1 MPMVA
6 NSQRR
11 LFALQRMEA
20 TEVEVYTRLARK
32 QKDPHNR
39 QILQE
44 IAEEESRHEEILAK
58 ETGKVAKPIMWKV
71 WLHTRLAW
79 LFGLTFTIKM
89 LERIERNASTE
100 YRKLGYDD
108 LADEEDSHEERLIGM
123 LKEDRL
129 KYIGSVV
136 LGMSDALIELTG
148 ALAGLT
154 FAFAD
159 LKLVALAG
167 LITGIAA
174 AFSMGAS
181 EYLSSRTEKKDTN
194 PLTAAMFT
202 WIAYLLTV
210 FLLVAPYL
218 IISPDTSPVYGLEPH
233 VLALVCTLIIGI
245 VVIAS
250 FNFYVSVVEEVSFLH
265 RFSEMAGLLFAVS
278 LISFGIGIVLSNWLG
293 F

>member
-1 MPMVA
+1 MA
-6 NSQRR
+6 TKLQHQLLS
-11 LFALQRMEA
+11 LQRMEA
-20 TEVEVYTRLARK
+20 TEGEIYRRLAKK
-32 QKDPHNR
+32 QKNPSNKK
-39 QILQE
+39 ILLQ
-44 IAEEESRHEEILAK
+44 IAEEEGRHEAILA
-58 ETGKVAKPIMWKV
+58 EATGQTVKPMMWKV
-71 WLHTRLAW
+71 WLHSQMAW
-79 LFGLTFTIKM
+79 IFGLTFAVKM
-89 LERIERNASTE
+89 LERVERDASTE

-108 LADEEDSHEERLIGM
+108 LADEEDSHEERLIG
-123 LKEDRL
+123 LLEEGRL
-129 KYIGSVV
+129 TYIGSVV

-154 FAFAD
+154 FAFGE

-167 LITGIAA
+167 LVTGIAA

-181 EYLSSRTEKKDTN
+181 EYLSTRSEKKDTN
-194 PLTAAMFT
+194 PLTAAFFT

-218 IISPDTSPVYGLEPH
+218 IISPDTTPVYGLEPH

-265 RFSEMAGLLFAVS
+265 RFAEMAGLLFVVS
-278 LISFGIGIVLSNWLG
+278 LISFGIGILLSNWMG
-293 F
+293 I

>member
-1 MPMVA
+1 
-6 NSQRR
+6 
-11 LFALQRMEA
+11 MEA
-20 TEVEVYTRLARK
+20 TEGEIYRRLAKK
-32 QKDPHNR
+32 QKNPSN
-39 QILQE
+39 QKILEQ
-44 IAEEESRHEEILAK
+44 IAEEEGRHEAVLA
-58 ETGKVAKPIMWKV
+58 EATGQTVKPMMWKV
-71 WLHTRLAW
+71 WLHSQMAW
-79 LFGLTFTIKM
+79 IFGLTFAVKM
-89 LERIERNASTE
+89 LERVERDASTE

-108 LADEEDSHEERLIGM
+108 LADEEDSHEERLIG
-123 LKEDRL
+123 LLEEGRL
-129 KYIGSVV
+129 TYIGSVV

-167 LITGIAA
+167 LVTGIAA

-181 EYLSSRTEKKDTN
+181 EYLSTRSEKKDTN

-218 IISPDTSPVYGLEPH
+218 IISPGTAPVYGLEPH

-265 RFSEMAGLLFAVS
+265 RFAEMAGLLFVVS
-278 LISFGIGIVLSNWLG
+278 LISFGIGVVLSNWMG
-293 F
+293 Y

>member
-1 MPMVA
+1 MA
-6 NSQRR
+6 TKLQLQLLS
-11 LFALQRMEA
+11 LQRMEA
-20 TEVEVYTRLARK
+20 TEGEIYRRLAKK
-32 QKDPHNR
+32 QKNPSN
-39 QILQE
+39 QKILEQ
-44 IAEEESRHEEILAK
+44 IAEEEGRHEEVLAK
-58 ETGKVAKPIMWKV
+58 ATGQTVKPMMWKV
-71 WLHTRLAW
+71 WLHSQMAW
-79 LFGLTFTIKM
+79 IFDLTFAVKM
-89 LERIERNASTE
+89 LERVERDASTE

-108 LADEEDSHEERLIGM
+108 LADEEDSHEQRLIG
-123 LKEDRL
+123 LLEEGRL
-129 KYIGSVV
+129 NYIGSVV

-154 FAFAD
+154 FAFGD

-167 LITGIAA
+167 LVTGIAA

-181 EYLSSRTEKKDTN
+181 EYLSTRSEKKDAN

-218 IISPDTSPVYGLEPH
+218 LISPDTPPVYGLEPH

-265 RFSEMAGLLFAVS
+265 RFAEMAGLLFVVS
-278 LISFGIGIVLSNWLG
+278 LISFGIGVVLSNWMG
-293 F
+293 I

>member
-1 MPMVA
+1 MA
-6 NSQRR
+6 TKLQHQLLS
-11 LFALQRMEA
+11 LQRMEA
-20 TEVEVYTRLARK
+20 TEGEIYRRLAKK
-32 QKDPHNR
+32 QKNPSNKK
-39 QILQE
+39 ILLQ
-44 IAEEESRHEEILAK
+44 IAEEEGRHEAILA
-58 ETGKVAKPIMWKV
+58 EATGQTVKPMMWKV
-71 WLHTRLAW
+71 WLHSQMAW
-79 LFGLTFTIKM
+79 IFGLTFAVKM
-89 LERIERNASTE
+89 LERVERDASTE

-108 LADEEDSHEERLIGM
+108 LADEEDSHEERLIG
-123 LKEDRL
+123 LLEEGRL
-129 KYIGSVV
+129 TYIGSVV

-154 FAFAD
+154 FAFGD

-167 LITGIAA
+167 LVTGIAA

-181 EYLSSRTEKKDTN
+181 EYLSTRSEKKDTN
-194 PLTAAMFT
+194 PLTAAFFT

-218 IISPDTSPVYGLEPH
+218 IISPDTTPVYGLEPH

-265 RFSEMAGLLFAVS
+265 RFAEMAGLLFVVS
-278 LISFGIGIVLSNWLG
+278 LISFGIGILLSNWMG
-293 F
+293 I

>member
-1 MPMVA
+1 MA
-6 NSQRR
+6 TKLQRQ
-11 LFALQRMEA
+11 LLSLQRMEA
-20 TEVEVYTRLARK
+20 TEGEIYRRLAKK
-32 QKDPHNR
+32 QKNPSN
-39 QILQE
+39 QKILEQ
-44 IAEEESRHEEILAK
+44 IAEEEGRHETVLA
-58 ETGKVAKPIMWKV
+58 EATGQTVKPMMWKV
-71 WLHTRLAW
+71 WLHSQMAW
-79 LFGLTFTIKM
+79 IFGLTFAVKM
-89 LERIERNASTE
+89 LERVERDASTE

-108 LADEEDSHEERLIGM
+108 LADEEDSHEQRLIG
-123 LKEDRL
+123 LLEEGRL
-129 KYIGSVV
+129 NYIGSVV

-167 LITGIAA
+167 LVTGIAA

-181 EYLSSRTEKKDTN
+181 EYLSTRSEKKDTN

-218 IISPDTSPVYGLEPH
+218 LISPDTSPVYGLEPH

-265 RFSEMAGLLFAVS
+265 RFSEMAGLLFVVS
-278 LISFGIGIVLSNWLG
+278 LISFG
-293 F
+293 

>member
-1 MPMVA
+1 
-6 NSQRR
+6 
-11 LFALQRMEA
+11 
-20 TEVEVYTRLARK
+20 
-32 QKDPHNR
+32 
-39 QILQE
+39 
-44 IAEEESRHEEILAK
+44 
-58 ETGKVAKPIMWKV
+58 MWKV
-71 WLHTRLAW
+71 WFHSHIAW
-79 LFGLTFTIKM
+79 LFGLTFTVKM
-89 LERIERNASTE
+89 LERVERDASSE

-108 LADEEDSHEERLIGM
+108 LADEEDSHEQRLIGM

-154 FAFAD
+154 FAFAS

-167 LITGIAA
+167 LVTGIAA

-181 EYLSSRTEKKDTN
+181 EYLSSRSEKKESN
-194 PLTAAMFT
+194 PLIAALFT

-218 IISPDTSPVYGLEPH
+218 LLTPDTPVVYGMEPH
-233 VLALVCTLIIGI
+233 VLALACTLVIGMVI
-245 VVIAS
+245 VAT

-265 RFSEMAGLLFAVS
+265 RFGEMAGLLIAVS
-278 LISFGIGIVLSNWLG
+278 LISFGIGVLLSNWMG
-293 F
+293 I

>member
-1 MPMVA
+1 MA
-6 NSQRR
+6 TKLQRQ
-11 LFALQRMEA
+11 LLSLQRMEA
-20 TEVEVYTRLARK
+20 TEGEIYRRLAKK
-32 QKDPHNR
+32 QKNPSN
-39 QILQE
+39 QKILEQ
-44 IAEEESRHEEILAK
+44 IAEEEGRHEAVLA
-58 ETGKVAKPIMWKV
+58 EATGQTVKPMMWKV
-71 WLHTRLAW
+71 WLHSQMAW
-79 LFGLTFTIKM
+79 IFGLTFAVKM
-89 LERIERNASTE
+89 LERVERDASTE

-108 LADEEDSHEERLIGM
+108 LADEEDSHEQRLIG
-123 LKEDRL
+123 LLEEGRL
-129 KYIGSVV
+129 NYIGSVV

-154 FAFAD
+154 FAFGD

-167 LITGIAA
+167 LVTGIAA

-181 EYLSSRTEKKDTN
+181 EYLSTRSEKKDAN

-218 IISPDTSPVYGLEPH
+218 IISPDTPPVYGLEPH

-265 RFSEMAGLLFAVS
+265 RFAEMAGLLFVVS
-278 LISFGIGIVLSNWLG
+278 LISFGIGVVLSNWMG
-293 F
+293 I

>member
-1 MPMVA
+1 MA
-6 NSQRR
+6 TKLQRQ
-11 LFALQRMEA
+11 LLSLQRMEA
-20 TEVEVYTRLARK
+20 TEGEIYRRLAKK
-32 QKDPHNR
+32 QKNPSN
-39 QILQE
+39 QKILQQ
-44 IAEEESRHEEILAK
+44 IAEEEGRHEAILA
-58 ETGKVAKPIMWKV
+58 EATGQTVKPMMWKV
-71 WLHTRLAW
+71 WLHSQMAW
-79 LFGLTFTIKM
+79 IFGLTFAVKM
-89 LERIERNASTE
+89 LERVERDASTE

-108 LADEEDSHEERLIGM
+108 LADEEDSHEERLIG
-123 LKEDRL
+123 LLEEGRL
-129 KYIGSVV
+129 DYIGSVV

-167 LITGIAA
+167 LVTGIAA

-181 EYLSSRTEKKDTN
+181 EYLSTRSEKKDTN
-194 PLTAAMFT
+194 PLTAAFFT

-218 IISPDTSPVYGLEPH
+218 IISPDTAPVYGLEPH
-233 VLALVCTLIIGI
+233 VLALACTLIIGI

-265 RFSEMAGLLFAVS
+265 RFAEMAGLLFVVS
-278 LISFGIGIVLSNWLG
+278 LISFGIGVALSNWMG
-293 F
+293 I

>member
-1 MPMVA
+1 MA
-6 NSQRR
+6 TKLQRQ
-11 LFALQRMEA
+11 LLSLQRMEA
-20 TEVEVYTRLARK
+20 TEGEIYRRLAKK
-32 QKDPHNR
+32 QKNPSN
-39 QILQE
+39 QKILEQ
-44 IAEEESRHEEILAK
+44 IAEEEGRHEAVLAK
-58 ETGKVAKPIMWKV
+58 ATGQTVKPMMWKV
-71 WLHTRLAW
+71 WLHSQMAW
-79 LFGLTFTIKM
+79 IFGLTFAVKM
-89 LERIERNASTE
+89 LERVERDASTE

-108 LADEEDSHEERLIGM
+108 LADEEDSHEQRLIG
-123 LKEDRL
+123 LLEEGRL
-129 KYIGSVV
+129 NYIGSVV

-154 FAFAD
+154 FAFGD

-167 LITGIAA
+167 LVTGIAA

-181 EYLSSRTEKKDTN
+181 EYLSTRSEKKDAN

-218 IISPDTSPVYGLEPH
+218 LISPDTPPVYGLEPH

-265 RFSEMAGLLFAVS
+265 RFAEMAGLLFVVS
-278 LISFGIGIVLSNWLG
+278 LISFGIGVVLSNWMG
-293 F
+293 I

>member
-1 MPMVA
+1 MA
-6 NSQRR
+6 TKLQRQ
-11 LFALQRMEA
+11 LLSLQRMEA
-20 TEVEVYTRLARK
+20 TEGEIYRRLAKK
-32 QKDPHNR
+32 QKNPSNKK
-39 QILQE
+39 ILLQ
-44 IAEEESRHEEILAK
+44 IAEEEGRHEAILA
-58 ETGKVAKPIMWKV
+58 EATGQTVKPMMWKV
-71 WLHTRLAW
+71 WLHSQMAW
-79 LFGLTFTIKM
+79 IFGLTFAVKM
-89 LERIERNASTE
+89 LERVERDASTE

-108 LADEEDSHEERLIGM
+108 LADEEDSHEERLIG
-123 LKEDRL
+123 LLEEGRL
-129 KYIGSVV
+129 TYIGSVV

-154 FAFAD
+154 FAFGD

-167 LITGIAA
+167 LVTGIAA

-181 EYLSSRTEKKDTN
+181 EYLSTRSEKKDTN
-194 PLTAAMFT
+194 PLTAAFFT

-218 IISPDTSPVYGLEPH
+218 IISPDTTPVYGLEPH

-265 RFSEMAGLLFAVS
+265 RFAEMAGLLFVVS
-278 LISFGIGIVLSNWLG
+278 LISFGIGILLSNWMG
-293 F
+293 I

>member
-1 MPMVA
+1 MA
-6 NSQRR
+6 TKLQRQ
-11 LFALQRMEA
+11 LLSLQRMEA
-20 TEVEVYTRLARK
+20 TEGEIYRRLAKK
-32 QKDPHNR
+32 QKNPSNKK
-39 QILQE
+39 ILLQ
-44 IAEEESRHEEILAK
+44 IAEEEGRHEAILA
-58 ETGKVAKPIMWKV
+58 EATGQTVKPMMWKV
-71 WLHTRLAW
+71 WLHSQMAW
-79 LFGLTFTIKM
+79 IFGLTFAVKM
-89 LERIERNASTE
+89 LERVERDASTE

-108 LADEEDSHEERLIGM
+108 LADEEDSHEERLIG
-123 LKEDRL
+123 LLEEGRL
-129 KYIGSVV
+129 DYIGSVV

-167 LITGIAA
+167 LVTGIAA

-181 EYLSSRTEKKDTN
+181 EYLSTRSEKKDTN
-194 PLTAAMFT
+194 PLTAAFFT

-218 IISPDTSPVYGLEPH
+218 IISPDTAPVYGLEPH

-265 RFSEMAGLLFAVS
+265 RFSEMAGLLFVVS
-278 LISFGIGIVLSNWLG
+278 LISFGIGIALSNWMG
-293 F
+293 I

>member
-1 MPMVA
+1 MA
-6 NSQRR
+6 TKLQLQLLS
-11 LFALQRMEA
+11 LQRMEA
-20 TEVEVYTRLARK
+20 TEGEIYRRLAKK
-32 QKDPHNR
+32 QKNPSN
-39 QILQE
+39 QKILEQ
-44 IAEEESRHEEILAK
+44 IAEEEGRHEAVLAK
-58 ETGKVAKPIMWKV
+58 ATGQTVKPMMWKV
-71 WLHTRLAW
+71 WLHSQMAW
-79 LFGLTFTIKM
+79 IFGLTFAVKM
-89 LERIERNASTE
+89 LERVERDASTE

-108 LADEEDSHEERLIGM
+108 LADEEDSHEQRLIG
-123 LKEDRL
+123 LLEEGRL
-129 KYIGSVV
+129 NYIGSVV

-154 FAFAD
+154 FAFGD

-167 LITGIAA
+167 LVTGIAA

-181 EYLSSRTEKKDTN
+181 EYLSTRSEKKDAN

-218 IISPDTSPVYGLEPH
+218 LISPDTPPVYGLEPH

-265 RFSEMAGLLFAVS
+265 RFAEMAGLLFVVS
-278 LISFGIGIVLSNWLG
+278 LISFGIGVVLSNWMG
-293 F
+293 I

>member
-1 MPMVA
+1 MA
-6 NSQRR
+6 TKLQLQLLS
-11 LFALQRMEA
+11 LQRMEA
-20 TEVEVYTRLARK
+20 TEGEIYRRLAKK
-32 QKDPHNR
+32 QKNPSN
-39 QILQE
+39 QKILEQ
-44 IAEEESRHEEILAK
+44 IAEEEGRHEAVLAK
-58 ETGKVAKPIMWKV
+58 ATGQTVKPMMWKV
-71 WLHTRLAW
+71 WLHSQMAW
-79 LFGLTFTIKM
+79 IFGLTFAVKM
-89 LERIERNASTE
+89 LERVERDASTE

-108 LADEEDSHEERLIGM
+108 LADEEDSHEQRLIG
-123 LKEDRL
+123 LLEEGRL
-129 KYIGSVV
+129 NYIGSVV

-154 FAFAD
+154 FAFGD

-167 LITGIAA
+167 LVTGIAA

-181 EYLSSRTEKKDTN
+181 EYLSTRSEKKDAN

-218 IISPDTSPVYGLEPH
+218 LISPDTPPVYGLEPH

-265 RFSEMAGLLFAVS
+265 RFSEMAGLLFVVS
-278 LISFGIGIVLSNWLG
+278 LISFGIGIVLSNWMG
-293 F
+293 I

>member
-1 MPMVA
+1 MA
-6 NSQRR
+6 TKLQLQLLS
-11 LFALQRMEA
+11 LQRMEA
-20 TEVEVYTRLARK
+20 TEGEIYRRLAKK
-32 QKDPHNR
+32 QKNPSN
-39 QILQE
+39 QKILEQ
-44 IAEEESRHEEILAK
+44 IAEEEGRHEAVLAK
-58 ETGKVAKPIMWKV
+58 ATGQTVKPMMWKV
-71 WLHTRLAW
+71 WLHSQMAW
-79 LFGLTFTIKM
+79 IFGLTFAVKM
-89 LERIERNASTE
+89 LERVERDASTE

-108 LADEEDSHEERLIGM
+108 LADEEDSHEQRLIG
-123 LKEDRL
+123 LLEEGRL
-129 KYIGSVV
+129 NYIGSVV

-154 FAFAD
+154 FAFGD

-167 LITGIAA
+167 LVTGIAA

-181 EYLSSRTEKKDTN
+181 EYLSTRSEKKDAN

-218 IISPDTSPVYGLEPH
+218 LISPDTPPVYGLEPH

-265 RFSEMAGLLFAVS
+265 RFAEMAGLLFVVS
-278 LISFGIGIVLSNWLG
+278 LISFGIGIVLSNWMG
-293 F
+293 I

>member
-1 MPMVA
+1 MGDKH
-6 NSQRR
+6 QR
-11 LFALQRMEA
+11 LLYSLQRMEA
-20 TEVEVYTRLARK
+20 TEGEVYRRLAKK
-32 QKDPHNR
+32 QKDPRNR
-39 QILQE
+39 EILEQIAL
-44 IAEEESRHEEILAK
+44 EEARHEAVLA
-58 ETGKVAKPIMWKV
+58 EATGKIAKPIMWKV
-71 WLHTRLAW
+71 WFHSNIAW
-79 LFGLTFTIKM
+79 LFGLTFTVKM
-89 LERIERNASTE
+89 LERVERDASSE

-108 LADEEDSHEERLIGM
+108 LADEEDSHEQRLIGM

-154 FAFAD
+154 FAFAS

-167 LITGIAA
+167 LVTGIAA

-181 EYLSSRTEKKDTN
+181 EYLSSRSEKKESN
-194 PLTAAMFT
+194 PLIAALFT

-218 IISPDTSPVYGLEPH
+218 LLTPDTPVVYGMEPH
-233 VLALVCTLIIGI
+233 VLALACTLVIGMVI
-245 VVIAS
+245 VAT

-265 RFSEMAGLLFAVS
+265 RFGEMAGLLIAVS
-278 LISFGIGIVLSNWLG
+278 LISFGIGVLLSNWMG
-293 F
+293 I